1 MYTVATS
8 VKCQADQCLYST
20 VREQLYNLV
29 RCSLVRYS
37 WVRINTPITQWST
50 SPTVYQITLNLE
62 VVCTSSLYMTY
73 LLGRIV
79 DAIIVLNH
87 RRQLTTHMY
96 VKHPHRTYQW
106 MAEYAI
112 LTSVFRIRNRK
123 LYVCAPAHITIRFL
137 YMIPILIVI
146 VAWTF
151 KQNGDLV

>member
-1 MYTVATS
+1 MQFSAIQLSANQHSNNSMKYESNGLSDNIEPRSGLHKFFIYDTS
-8 VKCQADQCLYST
+8 I
-20 VREQLYNLV
+20 R
-29 RCSLVRYS
+29 R
-37 WVRINTPITQWST
+37 
-50 SPTVYQITLNLE
+50 
-62 VVCTSSLYMTY
+62 
-73 LLGRIV
+73 LGWIV

-106 MAEYAI
+106 MAEYGI
-112 LTSVFRIRNRK
+112 LTSVFRIRNRN
-123 LYVCAPAHITIRFL
+123 LYVCVPAHITIRFL

>member
-1 MYTVATS
+1 MQFSAI
-8 VKCQADQCLYST
+8 
-20 VREQLYNLV
+20 QLSANQHSNNSMKYESNGLSDNIEP
-29 RCSLVRYS
+29 RSGLHKFFIYDISIR
-37 WVRINTPITQWST
+37 R
-50 SPTVYQITLNLE
+50 
-62 VVCTSSLYMTY
+62 
-73 LLGRIV
+73 LGWIV

-146 VAWTF
+146 VA
-151 KQNGDLV
+151 